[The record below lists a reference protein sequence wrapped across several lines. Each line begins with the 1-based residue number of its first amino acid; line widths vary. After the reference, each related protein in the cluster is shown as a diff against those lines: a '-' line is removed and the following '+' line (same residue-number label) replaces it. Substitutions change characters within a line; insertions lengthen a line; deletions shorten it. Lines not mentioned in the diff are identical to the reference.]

1 MKILNEI
8 YNEYRSK
15 AIWDVYL
22 LAASINMG
30 HEAKLKNVLLILV
43 NFTCKL

>member
-1 MKILNEI
+1 MNIDLRPYGMFN
-8 YNEYRSK
+8 
-15 AIWDVYL
+15 L

-30 HEAKLKNVLLILV
+30 HESQLKNVLLILV